1 MPKIKYDVRDVE
13 SSGGFET
20 PLPGLYKAKL
30 AECNLKESKSGNEML
45 ECIYELVG
53 GDYKGS
59 RVWDY
64 VVLNEA
70 SEWKLR
76 QFLEAVGKVAGKRG
90 AKGSF
95 DPDEFEDAEV
105 QVRLK
110 HETYNDEPRARVAAV
125 LPLPEDDED
134 EDEEEVEAEE
144 EETEEGD
151 GEEYTYEDL
160 EGMDL
165 DELKEVIEEEEL
177 EVRVTKKSKAATVL
191 AKVAEA
197 LELEPAEEEEEEEE
211 EEDEDEDGDEDEE
224 SYEEMTPAE
233 LKQECKDRG
242 LKAAGKKAVLIARLE
257 KDDEDAEDPFE
268 D

>member
-20 PLPGLYKAKL
+20 PPPGLYKAKL

-45 ECIYELVG
+45 ECIYELVA

-76 QFLEAVGKVAGKRG
+76 QFLEAVGKVSGKRG
-90 AKGSF
+90 AKGAF

-144 EETEEGD
+144 TDAEEEEGD

-165 DELKEVIEEEEL
+165 DELKEVIEQEEL
-177 EVRVTKKSKAATVL
+177 EIRVTKKSKAEKVL
-191 AKVAEA
+191 VKVAEA
-197 LELEPAEEEEEEEE
+197 LELEPAEEDAEE
-211 EEDEDEDGDEDEE
+211 EEDEEGGEDEE
-224 SYEEMTPAE
+224 SYEEMSPAE

-257 KDDEDAEDPFE
+257 KDDEEAEDPFE
-268 D
+268 

>member
-20 PLPGLYKAKL
+20 PPPGLYKATL
-30 AECNLKESKSGNEML
+30 VECNLKESKKGNEML

-95 DPDEFEDAEV
+95 DPDEFEEAEV

-125 LPLPEDDED
+125 LPLPEDEDDEG
-134 EDEEEVEAEE
+134 DEEEVEAEE
-144 EETEEGD
+144 NEDEEGD
-151 GEEYTYEDL
+151 GEAYTYEDL

-177 EVRVTKKSKAATVL
+177 EIRVTKKSKAEKVL
-191 AKVAEA
+191 EKVAEA
-197 LELEPAEEEEEEEE
+197 LELEPAEEEEEE
-211 EEDEDEDGDEDEE
+211 DEDGEDDEDEE

-257 KDDEDAEDPFE
+257 KDDEEAEDPFE
-268 D
+268 

>member
-20 PLPGLYKAKL
+20 PPPGLYKAKL

-45 ECIYELVG
+45 ECIYELIA

-125 LPLPEDDED
+125 LPLPEDDD
-134 EDEEEVEAEE
+134 EDEEEEVDA
-144 EETEEGD
+144 EETEDDEDTEVEG
-151 GEEYTYEDL
+151 YTYEEL
-160 EGMDL
+160 AEMDL
-165 DELKEVIEEEEL
+165 KELKEVIKEEEL
-177 EVRVTKKSKAATVL
+177 EDIRVTKKSKAETVL

-197 LELEPAEEEEEEEE
+197 LELEPEEA
-211 EEDEDEDGDEDEE
+211 EEDEDEEDDEGDEDEE
-224 SYEEMTPAE
+224 SYEDMTPAE

-242 LKAAGKKAVLIARLE
+242 LKAAGKKAVLIGRLE
-257 KDDEDAEDPFE
+257 KDDEEAEDPFE
-268 D
+268 

>member
-1 MPKIKYDVRDVE
+1 MPKIKYDLRDVE

-20 PLPGLYKAKL
+20 PPPGLYRAKL
-30 AECNLKESKSGNEML
+30 AECNVKKSKAGNDML
-45 ECIYELVG
+45 ECIYELSR

-70 SEWKLR
+70 SEWKLK
-76 QFLEAVGKVAGKRG
+76 QFLEAVGKIAGKKSEKG
-90 AKGSF
+90 AF

-134 EDEEEVEAEE
+134 EEEIEVEDSEDDDD
-144 EETEEGD
+144 EGAD
-151 GEEYTYEDL
+151 EEYTYEDL

-165 DELKEVIEEEEL
+165 GELKEVIEEEEL
-177 EVRVTKKSKAATVL
+177 GIRVTKKSKVETVL

-197 LELEPAEEEEEEEE
+197 LELEPE
-211 EEDEDEDGDEDEE
+211 EEDEDEEDEDDEDVA
-224 SYEEMTPAE
+224 YEDMTPEE
-233 LKQECKDRG
+233 LKAECKDRG

-257 KDDEDAEDPFE
+257 KDDEEAEDPFE

>member
-20 PLPGLYKAKL
+20 PPPGLYKATL
-30 AECNLKESKSGNEML
+30 AECNLQESKKGNEML
-45 ECIYELVG
+45 ECIYELAG

-125 LPLPEDDED
+125 LPLPEDDE
-134 EDEEEVEAEE
+134 EGDEEEVDA
-144 EETEEGD
+144 EETEDEEGE
-151 GEEYTYEDL
+151 GEAYTYEDL

-165 DELKEVIEEEEL
+165 DELKEVIAEEEL
-177 EVRVTKKSKAATVL
+177 EIRVTKKSKAEKVL
-191 AKVAEA
+191 EKVAEA
-197 LELEPAEEEEEEEE
+197 LELEPP
-211 EEDEDEDGDEDEE
+211 EDEDEEESDDEDEDDE
-224 SYEEMTPAE
+224 GSYEEMTPAE

-257 KDDEDAEDPFE
+257 KDDEEAEDPFE
-268 D
+268 

>member
-20 PLPGLYKAKL
+20 PPPGLYKAKL

-45 ECIYELVG
+45 ECIYELIS

-70 SEWKLR
+70 SEWKLK
-76 QFLEAVGKVAGKRG
+76 QFLEAVGKINGKRG

-95 DPDEFEDAEV
+95 DPDEFEDSEV

-125 LPLPEDDED
+125 LPLPEDDD
-134 EDEEEVEAEE
+134 DDDEEEVEDDEAVDEGDDE
-144 EETEEGD
+144 DGD
-151 GEEYTYEDL
+151 GEDYTYEDL

-165 DELKEVIEEEEL
+165 DELKGVIKDEEL
-177 EVRVTKKSKAATVL
+177 DIRVTKKSKAEKVL

-197 LELEPAEEEEEEEE
+197 LELEPE
-211 EEDEDEDGDEDEE
+211 EEDEEEDEEGDEDDE

-257 KDDEDAEDPFE
+257 KDDEEAEDPFE
-268 D
+268 